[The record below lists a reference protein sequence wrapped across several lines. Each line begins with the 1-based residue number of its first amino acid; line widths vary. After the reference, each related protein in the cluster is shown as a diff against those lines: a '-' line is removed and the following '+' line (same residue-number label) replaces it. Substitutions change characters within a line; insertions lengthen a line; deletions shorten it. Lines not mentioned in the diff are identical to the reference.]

1 MANPTDEHIAAAL
14 AAARERISDQAR
26 AESERAL
33 GALIDAFGRGRWGSF
48 WCRFP
53 GPTMA
58 LRRLAELATAAVP
71 HLLQRPDNGRL
82 VCRLVE
88 AVTEMTLVVVASE
101 RANSD
106 KQLHELQDL
115 LEAKDDYLHLA
126 VHELRGPLGRI
137 AGYLSMI
144 GDGDLGALPD
154 SARQAV
160 ESASTDSQRMAG
172 LLDRL
177 AAAARLEDHAD
188 LLTRSPCKIGDVLR
202 AVITG
207 AELEASAKRIRLE
220 HQVADADLEVTGDAD
235 QLRTAIANLVGN
247 AVKYGPE
254 GSTVTVEAAKCHDVV
269 AIVVSDQ
276 GPGIASTDAPL
287 VFEKHYRAS
296 STAPGLGLGLYLVR
310 RIVERHGGH
319 VTLDSEPGQGA
330 TFTIL
335 LPASPPTPS
344 YV

>member
-1 MANPTDEHIAAAL
+1 MTNPTDEHIAAAL
-14 AAARERISDQAR
+14 AAAQGRISDQVR
-26 AESERAL
+26 AEADRAL
-33 GALIDAFGRGRWGSF
+33 RALVDAFGRVGGARSGAAAQIQPRPCVDWRSWPRQPCLISSGI
-48 WCRFP
+48 
-53 GPTMA
+53 
-58 LRRLAELATAAVP
+58 LR
-71 HLLQRPDNGRL
+71 DGRL
-82 VCRLVE
+82 VGRLVE
-88 AVTEMTLVVVASE
+88 TVSEMALIVVASE

-106 KQLHELQDL
+106 KQTHELREL

-160 ESASTDSQRMAG
+160 ESASADAQRMAG

-177 AAAARLEDHAD
+177 AAVARLEDHAH
-188 LLTRSPCKIGDVLR
+188 LRPRRSPCKIGDVLT
-202 AVITG
+202 AAIAG
-207 AELEASAKRIRLE
+207 AHVEASAKRIRLE
-220 HQVADADLEVTGDAD
+220 HHVADLDLEVTGDAD
-235 QLRTAIANLVGN
+235 QLRTAVGNLLSN
-247 AVKYGPE
+247 AVKYAPE
-254 GSTVTVEAAKCHDVV
+254 GSTVTVRAATRHGGV

-276 GPGIASTDAPL
+276 GPGIEPADAPL

-310 RIVERHGGH
+310 RIVELHGGL
-319 VTLDSEPGQGA
+319 VTLDSEPGRGA

-335 LPASPPTPS
+335 LPAS
-344 YV
+344 